1 MIKNI
6 KFNKQKIL
14 SKIKLNKHKF
24 IFNKQKIKLY
34 TSYDRI
40 LLLLLGVVFLII
52 SYLSIPFFY
61 DSNKL
66 IDKVKNELF
75 KNLNINFNLI
85 EDFSY
90 SFFPRPIFTFQKV
103 AFLDQDDNFGE
114 LKVNISPRNLF
125 FFKKDKNWRCD
136 SKKH

>member
-1 MIKNI
+1 MLRKFKHNFKIFKKINYLKSSLLKIKLNILNSLIKNT
-6 KFNKQKIL
+6 KSNKQKIL
-14 SKIKLNKHKF
+14 SKIKLNKHNF

-40 LLLLLGVVFLII
+40 LLLLAGVFFLII

-75 KNLNINFNLI
+75 KNLNINFNLTG
-85 EDFSY
+85 
-90 SFFPRPIFTFQKV
+90 R
-103 AFLDQDDNFGE
+103 L
-114 LKVNISPRNLF
+114 
-125 FFKKDKNWRCD
+125 
-136 SKKH
+136 